1 MIKYLWLVAVVF
13 SAELLADDRF
23 HISGYGSLVGGKVIG
38 GEVDPSGDKEFQVD
52 FYDYAFYTEEL
63 DFEQES
69 MVALQMR
76 ADVMDRLTATIQLVA
91 KGADGWSPDIDWA
104 YLSYQVGQ
112 DGTLMAGRRMLPMY
126 YFSEYMEVGYAYPWL
141 RPPANLYWWEITQ
154 FNGLTYAHSF
164 YLGDWTLTPS
174 IFGGRETQRDIKSHD
189 FWRNRGGYYFP
200 EAGTYIAGTADVTW
214 SKILGANLAMSND
227 WIDLRASYFRT
238 HYNTTAD
245 VFFTDELDINN
256 DGVVDQ
262 RIERRFKPDGT
273 PFVSGDWPL
282 TDFDLDF
289 YGLGGS
295 FTFEHVIVLFDYNYV
310 VYDDGYGSEFPTF
323 YVSMVYNHETWQP
336 YIGLSTAKLELTKD
350 WQGFGVGDAEEH
362 QIMTLGLRYNL
373 GSSAAIKLE
382 YNDFQDKGDRSP
394 WFDFSYHNDAKL
406 LSLGI
411 DFVF

>member
-1 MIKYLWLVAVVF
+1 
-13 SAELLADDRF
+13 
-23 HISGYGSLVGGKVIG
+23 
-38 GEVDPSGDKEFQVD
+38 
-52 FYDYAFYTEEL
+52 
-63 DFEQES
+63 
-69 MVALQMR
+69 
-76 ADVMDRLTATIQLVA
+76 
-91 KGADGWSPDIDWA
+91 
-104 YLSYQVGQ
+104 
-112 DGTLMAGRRMLPMY
+112 
-126 YFSEYMEVGYAYPWL
+126 
-141 RPPANLYWWEITQ
+141 
-154 FNGLTYAHSF
+154 
-164 YLGDWTLTPS
+164 
-174 IFGGRETQRDIKSHD
+174 
-189 FWRNRGGYYFP
+189 
-200 EAGTYIAGTADVTW
+200 
-214 SKILGANLAMSND
+214 
-227 WIDLRASYFRT
+227 
-238 HYNTTAD
+238 

-373 GSSAAIKLE
+373 GISAAIKLE